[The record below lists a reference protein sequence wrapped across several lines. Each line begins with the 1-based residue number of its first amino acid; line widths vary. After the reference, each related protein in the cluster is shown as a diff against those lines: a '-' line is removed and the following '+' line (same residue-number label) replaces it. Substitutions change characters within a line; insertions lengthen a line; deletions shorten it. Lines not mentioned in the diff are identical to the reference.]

1 MRFFL
6 LLAFAFLPFAN
17 FATPYTAGRVFPGG
31 VSNFDYFYVY
41 GPNGARL
48 AGRDDSVAVFFVKVP
63 ANTTE
68 PVRLRAFDP
77 GANSSLDDHESGNR
91 GAVGTSF
98 VIFGGAGA
106 YSSAASQHSRPDWKQ
121 AGTELAS
128 HAFIKNFDGMWAD
141 LGSFN
146 ASQGERVGDAI
157 YFKIVVTGAYGAGGN
172 RFKLAALPGTAELFT
187 YNLTLHAAGQSGDV
201 LSVDVL
207 APAGEST
214 IVECNFDL
222 DHGGKARVGTVDE
235 EQELKGSFTG
245 RSRRNAVAVSPRP
258 QAHLVR
264 YDIIKGRQQRAN
276 VGLLFTDLKARPL
289 PIFVDATILFPV
301 AAK

>member
-1 MRFFL
+1 MRFL
-6 LLAFAFLPFAN
+6 LLIAFLLTPFVN

-41 GPNGARL
+41 GPSGARL
-48 AGRDDSVAVFFVKVP
+48 AGRDDSIAVFFIKVP
-63 ANTTE
+63 GNTSE
-68 PVRLRAFDP
+68 PVRLRVFDP
-77 GANSSLDDHESGNR
+77 GANSALDGHEGGNR
-91 GAVGTSF
+91 GAVGTRF
-98 VIFGGAGA
+98 AVYGGDGA
-106 YSSAASQHSRPDWKQ
+106 YSSAASQLTRPEWKQ
-121 AGTELAS
+121 AGTELAN
-128 HAFIKNFDGMWAD
+128 HAFIENYDGMWAD
-141 LGSFN
+141 LGSFS

-157 YFKIVVTGAYGAGGN
+157 YFKIVVTAAYGAGGN

-187 YNLTLHAAGQSGDV
+187 YNLTLHAAGRTGDV

-222 DHGGKARVGTVDE
+222 DRGGKARVGTVDDA
-235 EQELKGSFTG
+235 QDLKGSFSG
-245 RSRRNAVAVSPRP
+245 FSRRNAVAVSPRP
-258 QAHLVR
+258 AAHLVR
-264 YDIIKGRQQRAN
+264 YDIIKGRQQHAN
-276 VGLLFTDLKARPL
+276 VGLLFTDLKANPL